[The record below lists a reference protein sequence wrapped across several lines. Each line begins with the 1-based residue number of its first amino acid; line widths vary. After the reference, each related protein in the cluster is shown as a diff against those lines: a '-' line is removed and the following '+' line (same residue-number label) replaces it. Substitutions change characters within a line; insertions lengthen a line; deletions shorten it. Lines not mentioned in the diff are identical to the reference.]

1 MEQNAFKPL
10 IDFMTDDI
18 SLAELGNSLSSIYM
32 RFTELRIEY
41 PDIICNDDTE
51 HLYFL
56 RRMIEILYEIDKQ

>member
-18 SLAELGNSLSSIYM
+18 TLAKLGNSLSSIYM
-32 RFTELRIEY
+32 RFTELRIEH
-41 PDIICNDDTE
+41 PDTICYDDTE

-56 RRMIEILYEIDKQ
+56 RRIIEILHEMDK